1 MTSWT
6 IVLIESVLWRVIDLY
21 PVAAFKSLGINS
33 LSSPGGCLELILGM
47 SEPMMSPKFKDEHCI
62 LFLLQTSALNHGF

>member
-6 IVLIESVLWRVIDLY
+6 IVLIESFLWGVIDLY
-21 PVAAFKSLGINS
+21 PVAAFKSLGISS

-47 SEPMMSPKFKDEHCI
+47 SVYDATRI
-62 LFLLQTSALNHGF
+62 